1 MSQNTALDIVPQL
14 FDDVPRKTV
23 SLRLRP
29 VQKRLQM
36 LEQDS
41 MQELLLGY
49 PTLIGKLFVLRRGE
63 HDLDDVAKLG
73 PNFTSPANTFISG
86 FLPTTPP

>member
-41 MQELLLGY
+41 MQRFLLGY
-49 PTLIGKLFVLRRGE
+49 STLIGKLFVLRRGE
-63 HDLDDVAKLG
+63 HDLDDVAKHG
-73 PNFTSPANTFISG
+73 PNFTSPANAFSLG
-86 FLPTTPP
+86 FASTTPP